1 MNNLLIWSQ
10 SQINGIVTKPQ
21 AVNATAIIQE
31 VIDLLKQQW
40 QSKELQIDFESFDEM
55 IWIDPDHFKAVMR
68 NLLSNA
74 IKFSKKKHS
83 IAISHSIHNKELSI
97 SIRDTGM
104 GMPKE
109 QLALLFTAEEIK
121 STPWYR

>member
-10 SQINGIVTKPQ
+10 SQKKGIVTKPQ

-109 QLALLFTAEEIK
+109 QLAFLFTAEEIK

>member
-40 QSKELQIDFESFDEM
+40 LSKELQIDFESFDEM
-55 IWIDPDHFKAVMR
+55 IWIDPDHFKVVMR

-74 IKFSKKKHS
+74 IKFSKKTVSYTHLTLPT
-83 IAISHSIHNKELSI
+83 NREV
-97 SIRDTGM
+97 
-104 GMPKE
+104 
-109 QLALLFTAEEIK
+109 
-121 STPWYR
+121 